1 MKNLRVTF
9 LQSDLIWEDI
19 SANLNAFTIKLNHLK
34 QAADVI
40 VLPEMFTTGF
50 SMNPEKLAEKMT
62 GKSVTWMRKKAKKL
76 DALVI
81 GSLII
86 EDEGCYYNR
95 LIAAFP
101 NATVQYYD
109 KHHLFTLSGEHR
121 VYTAGEKRLEFNY
134 KGWHICPL
142 VCYDLRFP
150 VWARNTTN
158 YDLLIYIASW
168 PKPRI
173 DAWDTLLKARAIE
186 NMSYTIGVNRIGT
199 DGNNLEY
206 CGHSAVYDALG
217 ENIASTKENEEA
229 ILNISLNKKELKS
242 IRKKFNFLED
252 RDCFELN

>member
-109 KHHLFTLSGEHR
+109 KHHLFTLSSEHK
-121 VYTAGEKRLEFNY
+121 VYNAGEKRLEFNY
-134 KGWHICPL
+134 KGWRICPL